1 MNKNKSKENYE
12 LSQKQRGEFFSKQGV
27 NTWIKITREN
37 VNVQSMLKKYSV
49 LGDNRQLGETEFQKS
64 YIDRS
69 YKLMS

>member
-37 VNVQSMLKKYSV
+37 VNVQSMLKRNHELNTLSPAHGF
-49 LGDNRQLGETEFQKS
+49 LFC
-64 YIDRS
+64 
-69 YKLMS
+69 